1 MKRPTLLVVAA
12 LLTMG
17 AAEARAIDLAVA
29 EKTYATVCANCHGR
43 TGKGMASFPS
53 LAGQEADYI
62 ALRLKQYRAGEKV
75 GPNTPLMMPQA
86 TELSDDEIASL
97 SAYIATSFK

>member
-1 MKRPTLLVVAA
+1 MKRSMLFVAA
-12 LLTMG
+12 AVLTMG
-17 AAEARAIDLAVA
+17 AAEAPATDLAVA

-43 TGKGMASFPS
+43 TGRGMASFPS

-62 ALRLKQYRAGEKV
+62 VLRLKQYRAGEKV

-97 SAYIATSFK
+97 SAYIATNFK

>member
-1 MKRPTLLVVAA
+1 MKRPTLLVAAA

-17 AAEARAIDLAVA
+17 AAEARAIDLTVA

-53 LAGQEADYI
+53 LAGRDTTYI
-62 ALRLKQYRAGEKV
+62 SDRLMQYRAGEKV

-97 SAYIATSFK
+97 SVYISTNFK

>member
-1 MKRPTLLVVAA
+1 MKRPTLLAVAA

-17 AAEARAIDLAVA
+17 TAEARAIDLTVA

-53 LAGQEADYI
+53 LAGRDATYI
-62 ALRLKQYRAGEKV
+62 SDRLKQYRAGEKV

>member
-1 MKRPTLLVVAA
+1 MKRPTLFAA
-12 LLTMG
+12 AAVLTMG
-17 AAEARAIDLAVA
+17 AAEAPATDLTVA

-43 TGKGMASFPS
+43 TGRGMASFPS

-62 ALRLKQYRAGEKV
+62 VLRLKQYRAGEKV

-86 TELSDDEIASL
+86 VELSDEEIVSL
-97 SAYIATSFK
+97 SAYISTNFR

>member
-1 MKRPTLLVVAA
+1 MKRPTLLAVAA

-17 AAEARAIDLAVA
+17 TAEARAIDLTVA

-53 LAGQEADYI
+53 LAGRDATYI
-62 ALRLKQYRAGEKV
+62 SDRLKQYRAGEKV

-97 SAYIATSFK
+97 SVYISTNFK